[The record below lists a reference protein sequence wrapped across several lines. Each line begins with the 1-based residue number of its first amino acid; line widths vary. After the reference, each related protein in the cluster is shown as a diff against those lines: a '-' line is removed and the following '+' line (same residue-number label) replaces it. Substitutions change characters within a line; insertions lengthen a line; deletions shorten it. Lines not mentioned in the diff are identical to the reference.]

1 MKENVLVIAQ
11 HIGDIKLINSYGERM
26 IYIIVILLIVLL
38 GLFSL
43 SSISQSYASAQ
54 QAQAAIEASRTA
66 QIASTGNL
74 VTILVMTL
82 LIVSFLVAMAVIA
95 YLVYRLKLKTMLIS
109 GKGQWA
115 PGPNAN
121 FGRVGQPSA
130 NKLLPAMMTMLL
142 IQMMRQQP
150 GQNPQ
155 ANQQFTLE
163 EPLDPLPILEDDFWT
178 PRGV

>member
-1 MKENVLVIAQ
+1 
-11 HIGDIKLINSYGERM
+11 M
-26 IYIIVILLIVLL
+26 IYVIVILLIVLL

-74 VTILVMTL
+74 ITILVMAL
-82 LIVSFLVAMAVIA
+82 LIVSFLVAVAVIA
-95 YLVYRLKLKTMLIS
+95 YLVYRLKVKTMPGS
-109 GKGQWA
+109 ANGQWM

-130 NKLLPAMMTMLL
+130 NDMLPAMVTMLL
-142 IQMMRQQP
+142 IQMMRQRP
-150 GQNPQ
+150 GQNQQ

-163 EPLDPLPILEDDFWT
+163 EPLDQLPIIDDDFW
-178 PRGV
+178 RV

>member
-1 MKENVLVIAQ
+1 
-11 HIGDIKLINSYGERM
+11 M
-26 IYIIVILLIVLL
+26 IYVIVILLIVLL

-74 VTILVMTL
+74 ITILVMAL
-82 LIVSFLVAMAVIA
+82 LIVSFLVAVAVIA
-95 YLVYRLKLKTMLIS
+95 YLVYRLKIKTMPGS
-109 GKGQWA
+109 ANGQWL

-121 FGRVGQPSA
+121 FGRVGQPSV
-130 NKLLPAMMTMLL
+130 NEMLPAMMTMLL
-142 IQMMRQQP
+142 IQMMRQQQP

-155 ANQQFTLE
+155 TSQQFTLE
-163 EPLDPLPILEDDFWT
+163 EPLDQLPVLDDDFW
-178 PRGV
+178 RV

>member
-1 MKENVLVIAQ
+1 
-11 HIGDIKLINSYGERM
+11 M
-26 IYIIVILLIVLL
+26 IYVIVILLIVLL

-74 VTILVMTL
+74 ITILVMAL
-82 LIVSFLVAMAVIA
+82 LIVSFLVAVAVIA
-95 YLVYRLKLKTMLIS
+95 YLIYRLKIKTMS
-109 GKGQWA
+109 GSANGQWL

-130 NKLLPAMMTMLL
+130 DEMLPAMMTMLL
-142 IQMMRQQP
+142 LDLLSKSMMRQQP
-150 GQNPQ
+150 GQNQQ
-155 ANQQFTLE
+155 ASQHFTLE
-163 EPLDPLPILEDDFWT
+163 EPLDQLPVLDDDFW
-178 PRGV
+178 GV

>member
-1 MKENVLVIAQ
+1 
-11 HIGDIKLINSYGERM
+11 M
-26 IYIIVILLIVLL
+26 IYVIVILLIVLL

-74 VTILVMTL
+74 ITILVMAL
-82 LIVSFLVAMAVIA
+82 LIVSFLVAVAVIA
-95 YLVYRLKLKTMLIS
+95 YLIYRLKGKTMAGS
-109 GKGQWA
+109 GNGQWA

-121 FGRVGQPSA
+121 FGRVGQPSI
-130 NKLLPAMMTMLL
+130 NEMLPAMMTMLMIDL
-142 IQMMRQQP
+142 LSKSMMRQQP
-150 GQNPQ
+150 GQNQQ

-163 EPLDPLPILEDDFWT
+163 EPLDQLPILDDDFW
-178 PRGV
+178 RV

>member
-1 MKENVLVIAQ
+1 
-11 HIGDIKLINSYGERM
+11 M
-26 IYIIVILLIVLL
+26 IYVIVILLIFLL

-74 VTILVMTL
+74 ITILVMAL
-82 LIVSFLVAMAVIA
+82 LIVSFLVAVAVIA
-95 YLVYRLKLKTMLIS
+95 YLVYRLKVKTMPGS
-109 GKGQWA
+109 ANGQWA

-121 FGRVGQPSA
+121 FGRVGQPSV
-130 NKLLPAMMTMLL
+130 NEMLPAMMTMLMIDL
-142 IQMMRQQP
+142 LSKSMVRQQP
-150 GQNPQ
+150 GQNQQ

-163 EPLDPLPILEDDFWT
+163 EPLDQLPVLDDDFW
-178 PRGV
+178 RV

>member
-1 MKENVLVIAQ
+1 
-11 HIGDIKLINSYGERM
+11 M
-26 IYIIVILLIVLL
+26 IYVIVILLIVLL

-74 VTILVMTL
+74 ITILVMAL
-82 LIVSFLVAMAVIA
+82 LIVSFLVAVAVIA
-95 YLVYRLKLKTMLIS
+95 YLIYQLKVKTMAGS
-109 GKGQWA
+109 GKGQWL

-121 FGRVGQPSA
+121 FGRVGQPSV
-130 NKLLPAMMTMLL
+130 NDMLPAMMTMLI

-150 GQNPQ
+150 GQDQQ

-163 EPLDPLPILEDDFWT
+163 EPFDQLPVLDDDFW
-178 PRGV
+178 RV

>member
-1 MKENVLVIAQ
+1 
-11 HIGDIKLINSYGERM
+11 M
-26 IYIIVILLIVLL
+26 IYVIVILLIVLL

-74 VTILVMTL
+74 ITILVMAL
-82 LIVSFLVAMAVIA
+82 LIVSFLVAVAVIA
-95 YLVYRLKLKTMLIS
+95 YLVYRLKIKTMP
-109 GKGQWA
+109 GFAKDQWL

-121 FGRVGQPSA
+121 FGRVGQPSI
-130 NKLLPAMMTMLL
+130 NDMLPAMMTMLI

-150 GQNPQ
+150 GQNQQP
-155 ANQQFTLE
+155 NQQFTLE
-163 EPLDPLPILEDDFWT
+163 EPLDQLPVLDDDFW
-178 PRGV
+178 RV